1 MKKQQQ
7 ALKKLQ
13 DIVASDLP
21 GLERNIIMRDGQDV
35 IAFGHYKIIPQDGM
49 FQVIRW
55 ATPMG
60 SFSTS
65 RLALSWCIADK
76 YQKYALSHDI
86 MRFSQ
91 QQNSLISDLRTRS
104 ALARSIKNVEWR
116 ENVGGKIEHKKQLLQ
131 SIEFQLDKCVN
142 LAKYWQLRGFNNE
155 TARTGRPPSPRAS
168 R

>member
-13 DIVASDLP
+13 DIVAADLP
-21 GLERNIIMRDGQDV
+21 GLERNIIIRDGQNI
-35 IAFGHYKIIPQDGM
+35 IAFGCYKIIPKDDT
-49 FQVIRW
+49 FHVFRW
-55 ATPMG
+55 VTPMG
-60 SFSTS
+60 VFSSS

-76 YQKYALSHDI
+76 YQKHTLANDI

-91 QQNSLISDLRTRS
+91 QQNLLTSDLRARS
-104 ALARSIKNVEWR
+104 ALAKSIQHPRWR
-116 ENVGGKIEHKKQLLQ
+116 ENVELKIEHKKQRLQ
-131 SIEFQLDKCVN
+131 IIEFQLDKCVN

-155 TARTGRPPSPRAS
+155 TARTGRTASPRAS